1 MNGCRQ
7 VSVQKQGLKYNSK
20 QHCTLTADL
29 QELFLQSDPSSFQN
43 AKFPMI

>member
-1 MNGCRQ
+1 
-7 VSVQKQGLKYNSK
+7 
-20 QHCTLTADL
+20 LTADL